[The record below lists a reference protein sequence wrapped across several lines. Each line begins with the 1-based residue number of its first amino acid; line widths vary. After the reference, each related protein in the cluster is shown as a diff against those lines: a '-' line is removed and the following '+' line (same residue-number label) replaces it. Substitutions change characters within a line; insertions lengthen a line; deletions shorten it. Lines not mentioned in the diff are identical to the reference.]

1 MMRLQL
7 CLSIGR
13 YFCVIHFCVIHPIFK
28 EIDEVTQSV
37 IQNFAVTYSVIL
49 AVIYSVILFF
59 QWRKVSYSWKMP
71 HQKKSI
77 EIPQVGGVS
86 NTGEFHRLGWCFI
99 DWATAVV
106 GRGDT
111 GQLSASQLQQCV
123 AKSKKHWPNLQNS
136 PVQRD
141 LKRWPG
147 AKFHFFEINLN
158 GISGLSGA
166 KIFFSRP
173 SLRVTLYVCHTKT
186 YSTPL

>member
-1 MMRLQL
+1 MIAHRLTHL
-7 CLSIGR
+7 PSTVFHLVICGARHESDLLILRSVVISTASHYGR
-13 YFCVIHFCVIHPIFK
+13 TFCVIHFCVIHPIFK

-86 NTGEFHRLGWCFI
+86 NTGKFHRLGWCFI

-106 GRGDT
+106 GRDDT
-111 GQLSASQLQQCV
+111 GQLSVSL
-123 AKSKKHWPNLQNS
+123 
-136 PVQRD
+136 
-141 LKRWPG
+141 
-147 AKFHFFEINLN
+147 
-158 GISGLSGA
+158 ISS
-166 KIFFSRP
+166 S
-173 SLRVTLYVCHTKT
+173 
-186 YSTPL
+186 